1 MSNEIDFL
9 WDLHSAFEF
18 SNSIGNSHHL
28 IPMLQESLIPLM
40 TSQKLKNI
48 LVVKYNASASPAT
61 SVIYSVKPYEDVAEI
76 SEALD
81 WLASLVKKSSEHIE
95 HYLPTKPGDIN
106 TQTAIWPLKDFG
118 FLLLYADALT
128 YSESFSKSLSI
139 PLQKL
144 ALACK
149 NCELFEELDMER
161 KKFEA
166 LFQSSNAITALI
178 DDKGR
183 ILNCNE
189 RFKILAGDAR
199 HLLADSGIDKIDFLN
214 SKSDK
219 NLLADTIAQAL
230 EMKKKQELHI
240 HSYFNGKNYH
250 FDISITPLNLAN
262 SNSMTVLLE
271 AHDVSKVY
279 ELQEELK
286 REGNLLRT
294 VIELAPDAVF
304 VTDKEGKRI
313 ISNKKDVEYVG
324 ALSADEIL
332 GKTNHEIFAPEH
344 AEIFT
349 NDDLTVL
356 KNGTSIIHKEHF
368 LINKKGDAYWLQMS
382 KVPLTDEK
390 TGEIYGLVGISH
402 DISQVK
408 ELIGSLKYRADF
420 EMLLVELSASFI
432 NSVQGE
438 LDEKINTALER
449 VGRFCE
455 ADRVY
460 VFQYDEPGKVMS
472 NTHEWCNE
480 GITPEKDNLQ
490 MIPADLIPQW
500 NEKLQRQEIIHIA
513 DVHTLPDDWQTV
525 REILEPQGIKSLVVV
540 PMVVN
545 ERLVGFAGF
554 DAVRFKRVWSPEDI
568 RLLRIFGDLLAVSVD
583 RKWTDE
589 KIYRYNNSLEKI
601 NNELNRF
608 AYIVSHDL
616 KAPLRAINNLSEW
629 IEEDIGDKLE
639 GETKEQFALLRGRV
653 RRLENLINGI
663 LEYSRVGRIKSRIES
678 IEASKLLHELVDK
691 LSIPPHANIIIQ
703 EGDIA
708 LFSEKAALE
717 KVLGHL
723 IQNGVKYND
732 KEAPQVEI
740 SWLDYGKEIEFV
752 VKDNGEG
759 IHPDFHEKIF
769 QMFQTLK
776 ARDEVESTGVGLAI
790 VKKIIEDKGGRIWV
804 DSTPGIGSSFHFI
817 WPKYEKKETLLN
829 L

>member
-1 MSNEIDFL
+1 MSSEIDFL

-28 IPMLQESLIPLM
+28 IPMLQESLVPLM
-40 TSQKLKNI
+40 KSLKLKNI
-48 LVVKYNASASPAT
+48 LVIKRDSST
-61 SVIYSVKPYEDVAEI
+61 SELSVIYSIKEYEGITEI

-81 WLASLVKKSSEHIE
+81 WLSSLVKKGTETIDSH
-95 HYLPTKPGDIN
+95 LPTRPGDIN
-106 TQTAIWPLKDFG
+106 NSTAIWPLKDFG
-118 FLLLYADALT
+118 YLLLYADALN
-128 YSESFSKSLSI
+128 YSESFAKSLSI

-166 LFQSSNAITALI
+166 LFQSSNAVTALI
-178 DDKGR
+178 DREGR
-183 ILNCNE
+183 ILDCNE

-199 HLLADSGIDKIDFLN
+199 HLLANMLIEKVDFIN
-214 SKSDK
+214 SKSEK
-219 NLLADTIAQAL
+219 KLLSKAISEAL
-230 EMKKKQELHI
+230 EKKKKQHLHI
-240 HSYFNGKNYH
+240 NSFFNGRNYH
-250 FDISITPLNLAN
+250 FEVSLTPLHFEE
-262 SNSMTVLLE
+262 SNTITVLLE
-271 AHDVSKVY
+271 AYDVSRVY
-279 ELQEELK
+279 ELQEDLK
-286 REGNLLRT
+286 RESNLLRT
-294 VIELAPDAVF
+294 VIEIIPDAVF
-304 VTDKEGKRI
+304 VKDKEGRRI
-313 ISNKKDVEYVG
+313 ISNKKDAEFAG
-324 ALSADEIL
+324 AESNDEII
-332 GKTNHEIFAPEH
+332 GKTNAEIYPPEH
-344 AEIFT
+344 AEVFT
-349 NDDLTVL
+349 SDDYIVL
-356 KNGTSIIHKEHF
+356 QEGTSVINREHF
-368 LINKKGDAYWLQMS
+368 FINKKGNVYWLQMS
-382 KVPLTDEK
+382 KVPLLDEN
-390 TGEIYGLVGISH
+390 GQVYGLVGISR
-402 DISQVK
+402 DISQIK
-408 ELIGSLKYRADF
+408 ELIRDLKYRADF

-438 LDEKINTALER
+438 LDEKINKALER

-472 NTHEWCNE
+472 NTHEWCAE

-490 MIPADLIPQW
+490 MIPADIIPQW
-500 NEKLQRQEIIHIA
+500 HEKLQRLEIIHIP
-513 DVHTLPDDWQTV
+513 DVQKLPEDWQTV
-525 REILEPQGIKSLVVV
+525 KEILEPQGIQSLVVV

-554 DAVRFKRVWSPEDI
+554 DAVRFKRVWSEEDI
-568 RLLRIFGDLLAVSVD
+568 KLLRIFGDLLAVSID

-589 KIYRYNNSLEKI
+589 KIYRYNSSLEKI

-639 GETKEQFALLRGRV
+639 GETKEQFKLLRGRV

-678 IEASKLLHELVDK
+678 FDITKMLSELIERLN
-691 LSIPPHANIIIQ
+691 IPPQAELKIQ
-703 EGDIA
+703 KTEMS
-708 LFSEKAALE
+708 LYSERAALE

-723 IQNGVKYND
+723 IQNGIKYND
-732 KEAPQVEI
+732 KEIPVIEV
-740 SWLDYGKEIEFV
+740 SWLDHGKEIEFI

-769 QMFQTLK
+769 LMFQTLK

-790 VKKIIEDKGGRIWV
+790 VKKIIEDKGGRIWLE
-804 DSTPGIGSSFHFI
+804 STPGVGSTFHFI

-829 L
+829 V